1 MFLKQIPFHLIYIFP
16 KYIFFGGLVG
26 SGFMFLKLNPFVY
39 IHHKGG
45 ILALSIFNNV
55 SLDIIDVILL
65 NMEIQYFTLCR
76 SVLLHCGRFRPLVW
90 TEDVFIRKLLDY
102 LGIFPKINF
111 LVEMGWQNFWFFLH
125 AVKLMEVL

>member
-1 MFLKQIPFHLIYIFP
+1 
-16 KYIFFGGLVG
+16 
-26 SGFMFLKLNPFVY
+26 MFLKLNPFVY